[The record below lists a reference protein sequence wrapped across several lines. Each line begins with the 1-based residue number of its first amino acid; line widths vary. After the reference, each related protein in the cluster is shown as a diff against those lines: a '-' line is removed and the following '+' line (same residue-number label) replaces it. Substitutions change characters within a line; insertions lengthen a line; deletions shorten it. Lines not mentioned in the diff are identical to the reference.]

1 MIHTTQGSVIQAY
14 KTLNRLCEEKMP
26 VRLAY
31 SLFSMRKSIES
42 FYSFQV
48 EREQEIFKEY
58 VNGMESEVLTFKTD
72 EDKEKFVK
80 EMTDLAQMEVDV
92 DAEPVHIPL
101 SMDMALTADDIG
113 NLIGFVEFD
122 EE

>member
-1 MIHTTQGSVIQAY
+1 MIHTTQGSVIKAY
-14 KTLNRLCEEKMP
+14 KTLDKLCGEKMP

-31 SLFSMRKSIES
+31 SLFSMRKSMES
-42 FYSFQV
+42 SYAFQM
-48 EREQEIFKEY
+48 EKEQEIIKEH
-58 VNGMESEVLTFKTD
+58 VSGFDGETLEFKTD
-72 EDKEKFVK
+72 KDKEDFVA

-92 DAEPVHIPL
+92 DAELVHIPL
-101 SMDMALTADDIG
+101 SMDMALMADDIG

>member
-1 MIHTTQGSVIQAY
+1 
-14 KTLNRLCEEKMP
+14 
-26 VRLAY
+26 
-31 SLFSMRKSIES
+31 MRKSTES

-58 VNGMESEVLTFKTD
+58 VNGMENEALTFKTD

>member
-1 MIHTTQGSVIQAY
+1 
-14 KTLNRLCEEKMP
+14 
-26 VRLAY
+26 
-31 SLFSMRKSIES
+31 
-42 FYSFQV
+42 
-48 EREQEIFKEY
+48 
-58 VNGMESEVLTFKTD
+58 
-72 EDKEKFVK
+72 
-80 EMTDLAQMEVDV
+80 MTDLAQMEVDV

>member
-1 MIHTTQGSVIQAY
+1 MIHTTQGSVIKAY

-31 SLFSMRKSIES
+31 SLFSMRKSTES

-58 VNGMESEVLTFKTD
+58 VNGMENEALTFKTD

-92 DAEPVHIPL
+92 NAEIVHIPL

-113 NLIGFVEFD
+113 NLTGFVEFD

>member
-1 MIHTTQGSVIQAY
+1 MPGSPCLFLFFYEEEY
-14 KTLNRLCEEKMP
+14 KILL
-26 VRLAY
+26 
-31 SLFSMRKSIES
+31 LFLGG
-42 FYSFQV
+42 

-58 VNGMESEVLTFKTD
+58 VNGMESEALTFKTD